1 MNIIVFFPV
10 SCLKKLD
17 RLGIN
22 YTTDRSIDTILLG
35 AHDPH
40 SSFCTI
46 AVSNE
51 DYDRAYEI
59 GCNEHKRMLMKAY
72 GKSLDDDIHKE

>member
-1 MNIIVFFPV
+1 METIVFFPV

-22 YTTDRSIDTILLG
+22 YSTNRSIESVI
-35 AHDPH
+35 AAEYDPH

-46 AVSNE
+46 TVSAE
-51 DYDRAYEI
+51 DYGRAYEI
-59 GCNEHKRMLMKAY
+59 GCNEHKRMLMAAY
-72 GKSLDDDIHKE
+72 GKSLDDDVHK